1 MTKRARGVKRGVH
14 NIAFWPNFAF
24 EVDSEFWDL
33 QDTSDFVVPLQNL
46 WSHNKWPLLYHCLL
60 NFWIW
65 ITFRFCSP
73 LINRICVPITK
84 FVVPLTK
91 ICSLTTNVIPLNQCI
106 IICIPITKSVIP
118 LTKFVVSL
126 QMAVISLLNH
136 SALSG
141 SLFAVIFDL
150 NLNFLTFLLS
160 LLTFVFRLC
169 SPEFK
174 SYQSQLWDLIL
185 PSSNLITQKKKLR
198 LPPKAENACPEAA
211 WPLI

>member
-1 MTKRARGVKRGVH
+1 
-14 NIAFWPNFAF
+14 
-24 EVDSEFWDL
+24 
-33 QDTSDFVVPLQNL
+33 
-46 WSHNKWPLLYHCLL
+46 
-60 NFWIW
+60 
-65 ITFRFCSP
+65 
-73 LINRICVPITK
+73 
-84 FVVPLTK
+84 
-91 ICSLTTNVIPLNQCI
+91 
-106 IICIPITKSVIP
+106 
-118 LTKFVVSL
+118 
-126 QMAVISLLNH
+126 MAVISLLNH

-150 NLNFLTFLLS
+150 NLN

-211 WPLI
+211 